1 MFNEDQKLGVEAKM
15 HFRSLYPDKAPVA
28 PSPAV
33 FAGEGESPLLP
44 SPGSP
49 IGI

>member
-33 FAGEGESPLLP
+33 LASERKSRSAAFS
-44 SPGSP
+44 
-49 IGI
+49 